1 MKLTITV
8 DERTY
13 EVDVEVSEPE
23 PGRPVPILTGGQ
35 VQMSAAPAA
44 GTNGH
49 AAAGGTEA
57 VADESKVCRSPVNGI
72 VARVIAQPG
81 QAVQVDDVLLVLE
94 AMKMETKI
102 TTPTAAEVA
111 KINVAV
117 GDAVKSGQ
125 VLVEF
130 A

>member
-8 DERTY
+8 DDRTY

-23 PGRPVPILTGGQ
+23 PGRPIPQLTGGQ
-35 VQMSAAPAA
+35 VAMPAAPPLAA
-44 GTNGH
+44 GR
-49 AAAGGTEA
+49 APAGVAEP
-57 VADESKVCRSPVNGI
+57 VADESKVSRSPVNGL
-72 VARVIAQPG
+72 VANVIAKPG
-81 QAVQVDDVLLVLE
+81 QSVKSGDVLLVLE

-102 TTPTAAEVA
+102 TASADAMIA
-111 KINVAV
+111 KVSVAV

-130 A
+130 E

>member
-8 DERTY
+8 DDRTY

-23 PGRPVPILTGGQ
+23 PGRPVPVLTGGQ
-35 VQMSAAPAA
+35 VRMPAAPQPAA
-44 GTNGH
+44 NGS
-49 AAAGGTEA
+49 ATTAEP
-57 VADESKVCRSPVNGI
+57 VADESKVCRSPVNGL
-72 VARVIAQPG
+72 VAKVIAQAG
-81 QAVQVDDVLLVLE
+81 QAVQANDVLLVLE

-102 TTPTAAEVA
+102 TSPVAAQVA

>member
-1 MKLTITV
+1 MKLRITV
-8 DERTY
+8 EDRTY

-23 PGRPVPILTGGQ
+23 PSRAVPLLTGQ
-35 VQMSAAPAA
+35 VRVPAVPVAGLANRAAEVE
-44 GTNGH
+44 T
-49 AAAGGTEA
+49 
-57 VADESKVCRSPVNGI
+57 VADESKVCRSPVNGM
-72 VARVIAQPG
+72 VSRVIAQAN

-102 TTPTAAEVA
+102 TAPVAATVA
-111 KINVAV
+111 KVNVAV
-117 GDAVKSGQ
+117 GDAVRSGQ